1 LIDRFWCSTLS
12 PNTSRSDGDEILR
25 LAGAAVASSA
35 RLAERS
41 LGVLVGTGTADGSS
55 FIRYYCP
62 RKTTGS
68 ETWYCG
74 CYYLICHSHTI
85 WNVVALLAP
94 LTWLFYPDSYS
105 YIRRSFKPAQGF
117 LCVHN
122 TCWSVDERK
131 ARISRV

>member
-41 LGVLVGTGTADGSS
+41 LGVLVGRGTADGSS
-55 FIRYYCP
+55 FIQYCP
-62 RKTTGS
+62 KKTTGS

-74 CYYLICHSHTI
+74 YYYLICHSHTI
-85 WNVVALLAP
+85 RERGGTPGAFDLAFLSGQLFLYSSVV
-94 LTWLFYPDSYS
+94 
-105 YIRRSFKPAQGF
+105 
-117 LCVHN
+117 
-122 TCWSVDERK
+122 
-131 ARISRV
+131 